1 MEEFSFDLP
10 AKQPSQEPS
19 NDGFDFK
26 LPPAPVRVSPE
37 QAKMEE
43 DPESYWDWASL
54 EGARTFFEAAS
65 LNLGDNLSSAMVAT
79 YHALND
85 PNPMKD
91 TWKTYYDIVQSEY
104 RKGQDKYAE
113 EFPVASTA
121 LGVTGAIASP
131 ASYINAPTKLAGM
144 ITRATGEGAVAGAGS
159 AESKE
164 EVLGKA
170 SEGALWGGGTAAG
183 FGYLFKGLSRKNIQK
198 DLDSVDEAG
207 NEIFTPITL
216 AANTERGG
224 ESTIQGLY
232 RDIVAPTYVAKTKIR
247 NQEDLIMNPLER
259 RVISAKEN
267 LNLIGKDV
275 KANTSLLNTKFKE
288 TKEQM
293 REGFRQVNL
302 RIGEDITDAA
312 EAIKANNEVVK
323 EAARSGFSD
332 FSVEMNQQILKDA
345 AGFREQVL
353 NLSFPVNVSGKTRQ
367 GLVNTAKTAKTP
379 QEQYFALDN
388 LWRDAGFESVKKNAK
403 GADRYFPMKMDS
415 LANSV
420 YNRILS
426 SDKLSARVGSKAGLL
441 NMIDNNLGFLSDKV
455 VKGRIKADT
464 LMTNRNELAMKANSI
479 ADNTLGDADR
489 AVLRAAIDVIDTSII
504 AKLPT
509 EQAKKAFIAD
519 KEAWSSYTKFRDA
532 VQMKSKAGE
541 FGMFEPSDYIDVLR
555 KHSKGATG
563 KGRSLLQGEAET
575 VNSRM
580 VANAERIKSHAHDT
594 MRDVTNQQ
602 TISLSKLAKQKRAK
616 LEQAKQDF
624 KKQYKGSSAQYE
636 QSINKAQRGIE
647 IQRLETE
654 LGELEEHIG
663 LLNAQ
668 RSQRNPSW
676 FQSIAAVGLLGGFVA
691 GGAGGVAT
699 AAAVGTGAGAA
710 LASKTGQ
717 RLVAGQTGAQKAM
730 RNNPQT
736 MLQTSQLLGRVMA
749 EQNVEPA
756 PQQ

>member
-26 LPPAPVRVSPE
+26 LPPSPVRVSPE

-104 RKGQDKYAE
+104 RKGQDEYAE

-131 ASYINAPTKLAGM
+131 ASYIKAPTKLAGM
-144 ITRATGEGAVAGAGS
+144 ITRATAEGAVAGAGS

-170 SEGALWGGGTAAG
+170 SEGALWAGGTAAG
-183 FGYLFKGLSRKNIQK
+183 FGYLFKGLARKNIQK

-207 NEIFTPITL
+207 NEIFTPVTL

-232 RDIVAPTYVAKTKIR
+232 RDIIAPTYVAKTKIR
-247 NQEDLIMNPLER
+247 NQEDLIMNPLEK
-259 RVISAKEN
+259 RVISAKVN

-275 KANTSLLNTKFKE
+275 KANTALLNAKFAE
-288 TKEQM
+288 AKEQM
-293 REGFRQVNL
+293 REGFRQVNM
-302 RIGEDITDAA
+302 RIGEDITDAK
-312 EAIKANNEVVK
+312 EAIKANNEVLK

-332 FSVEMNQQILKDA
+332 FSVDMNQQILKDA

-353 NLSFPVNVSGKTRQ
+353 NLSFPVNVSGKSRQ
-367 GLVNTAKTAKTP
+367 GLVSAAKTAKTP
-379 QEQYFALDN
+379 QEQYYALDN
-388 LWRDAGFESVKKNAK
+388 LWKDAGFESVKKNAK

-415 LANSV
+415 LTKSV

-489 AVLRAAIDVIDTSII
+489 AVLRAAIDVIDDSII

-594 MRDVTNQQ
+594 IKDVTRQQ
-602 TISLSKLAKQKRAK
+602 IISLSKLSKKKRVQ
-616 LEQAKQDF
+616 LEKAKQDF

-699 AAAVGTGAGAA
+699 AAAVGTGVGAG
-710 LASKTGQ
+710 LATKTGQ
-717 RLVAGQTGAQKAM
+717 RLVAGQTGMQKAM
-730 RNNPQT
+730 RNNSQN

-749 EQNVEPA
+749 EQNVESDS
-756 PQQ
+756 QQ

>member
-1 MEEFSFDLP
+1 MQEFNFDLP

-19 NDGFDFK
+19 NGGFDFK
-26 LPPAPVRVSPE
+26 LPPAPVKVSPE

-43 DPESYWDWASL
+43 DPESYWEWASL

-79 YHALND
+79 YHAIND

-104 RKGQDKYAE
+104 RKGQDEYAE

-131 ASYINAPTKLAGM
+131 ASYIKAPAKLAGM

-275 KANTSLLNTKFKE
+275 KANTALLNTKFKE

-293 REGFRQVNL
+293 REGFRQVNM
-302 RIGEDITDAA
+302 RIGEDITDAK
-312 EAIKANNEVVK
+312 EAIKANNEVLK

-332 FSVEMNQQILKDA
+332 FSVDMNQQILKDA

-353 NLSFPVNVSGKTRQ
+353 NLSFPVNVSGKSRQ
-367 GLVNTAKTAKTP
+367 GLVNTAKTAKSP

-415 LANSV
+415 LTNSV

-489 AVLRAAIDVIDTSII
+489 AVLRAAIDVIDSSII

-594 MRDVTNQQ
+594 MKDVTKQQ

-616 LEQAKQDF
+616 LEQAKLDF

-663 LLNAQ
+663 LLNSQ

>member
-10 AKQPSQEPS
+10 TKQPSQEPS

-26 LPPAPVRVSPE
+26 LPPAPVKVSTE

-131 ASYINAPTKLAGM
+131 ASYIKAPTKLAGM

-170 SEGALWGGGTAAG
+170 SEGALWGGGTATG

-267 LNLIGKDV
+267 LNLIGRDV

-293 REGFRQVNL
+293 REGFRQVNM

-312 EAIKANNEVVK
+312 EAIKANNEVLK

-332 FSVEMNQQILKDA
+332 FSVNMNQQILKDA

-367 GLVNTAKTAKTP
+367 GFVNTAKTAKSP

-426 SDKLSARVGSKAGLL
+426 SDRLSARVGSKAGLL

-489 AVLRAAIDVIDTSII
+489 AVLRAAIDVIDSSII
-504 AKLPT
+504 AKLPS

-563 KGRSLLQGEAET
+563 KGRSLLQAEAET

-594 MRDVTNQQ
+594 LKDVTKQQ

-616 LEQAKQDF
+616 LEQAKLDF

-663 LLNAQ
+663 LLNSQ

-730 RNNPQT
+730 RNNPQA